1 MSNANRRS
9 FLKNT
14 SLAALGAA
22 VIPHVP
28 QAKTKSEKDFIGCTA
43 TTQDL
48 YGQGPFYTE
57 NPPELTDGQLAE
69 STESGVKLVISGR
82 VMKLDC
88 SQFIEGAVVDI
99 WHADDNGD
107 YDNQGYNLR
116 GKVTTNS
123 EGFYLFETIK
133 PGKYLIPGGQFRP
146 SHIHFKI
153 TPPNSPT
160 LTTQLYFSGDEDIPA
175 DAAASVNSGVYNATE
190 RIINLF
196 DNGKDGLEGVWD
208 IVLDSSGANGMND
221 IHLDKGVIYKAH
233 PNPFTEELT
242 ISYGVFK
249 DARAS
254 LLVFNMKGEQV
265 ANLEE
270 KVLSAK
276 KYESTWR
283 PEAGLADGHYFVCLK
298 INDLQVHY
306 LKVQKMSSYGY

>member
-22 VIPHVP
+22 VIPHVS

-57 NPPELTDGQLAE
+57 NPPELIDGQLAE
-69 STESGVKLVISGR
+69 SIESGVKLVISGR

-133 PGKYLIPGGQFRP
+133 PGKYLISGGQFRP

-160 LTTQLYFSGDEDIPA
+160 LTTQLYFSGDEDSFAFTSILWVTKLQNYPHQERLT
-175 DAAASVNSGVYNATE
+175 SITSFPNFVGRKEKIKNST
-190 RIINLF
+190 
-196 DNGKDGLEGVWD
+196 DN
-208 IVLDSSGANGMND
+208 
-221 IHLDKGVIYKAH
+221 
-233 PNPFTEELT
+233 
-242 ISYGVFK
+242 
-249 DARAS
+249 
-254 LLVFNMKGEQV
+254 
-265 ANLEE
+265 
-270 KVLSAK
+270 
-276 KYESTWR
+276 
-283 PEAGLADGHYFVCLK
+283 
-298 INDLQVHY
+298 
-306 LKVQKMSSYGY
+306 

>member
-1 MSNANRRS
+1 MSIANRRS

-22 VIPHVP
+22 VLPHVSP
-28 QAKTKSEKDFIGCTA
+28 AQTKNEKGIIGCIA
-43 TTQDL
+43 TTRDL
-48 YGQGPFYTE
+48 YGEGPFYTE
-57 NPPELTDGQLAE
+57 NPPELIDGVL
-69 STESGVKLVISGR
+69 TESSEEGVKLIISGR
-82 VMKLDC
+82 VMMLDC
-88 SQFIEGAVVDI
+88 SEFIEGAVVDI

-133 PGKYLIPGGQFRP
+133 PGKYLNGGQYRP

-160 LTTQLYFSGDEDIPA
+160 LTTQLYFAGDEDIPG

-190 RIINLF
+190 RIITLF
-196 DNGKDGLEGVWD
+196 DDGNEGLEGVWD
-208 IVLDSSGANGMND
+208 IVLDSSGANGMNE
-221 IHLDKGVIYKAH
+221 IHLDKGVIYKTH

-254 LLVFNMKGEQV
+254 LLVFNMKGEQL

-270 KVLSAK
+270 QVLSAK

-283 PEAGLADGHYFVCLK
+283 PKASLANGHYFVCLK

-306 LKVQKMSSYGY
+306 TKVQKISSYGY